1 MPAAPR
7 RYLAVVP
14 GPLPVAELVV
24 CRRYLAVA
32 PRPMPT
38 APLSYSAVV
47 PRPLPAAPLVVCRR
61 YLIVVPRPLPAAA
74 LVVRRRYLAMVPRP
88 WSAALLA
95 LSVEWQGY
103 PRGNVPSASS
113 SPWPLLLG
121 CAGESTLK
129 PLLRRLRLRH
139 NTSALPPAERG
150 RRLAG
155 EGQLGRSSFG
165 DLELS
170 PVVSRRR

>member
-1 MPAAPR
+1 MPRPMPAAPR

-47 PRPLPAAPLVVCRR
+47 PRPLPAA
-61 YLIVVPRPLPAAA
+61 A

-88 WSAALLA
+88 WSAALLT

-139 NTSALPPAERG
+139 NTSALASGGSAGG